1 MEGGEWGWVQCL
13 IMPEHN
19 IKPFDRVPGIR
30 Y

>member
-1 MEGGEWGWVQCL
+1 MDGGEWGWVQCL